1 MPSRLPAAERRK
13 QLLDVAMTVFSD
25 HGFHGASMNDVAT
38 AAGVTKP
45 VLYQHFPSKRELYLE
60 LVEGVSSQLAETVTT
75 AARTESDALNQ
86 AQAALTAY
94 FRFVEENQREFR
106 LLFGR
111 GAPREEEFASGSR
124 VVEHRMAAT
133 IVDLLDERLD
143 PETRQVF
150 AQAIVGM
157 SEGVSRHWVAQDS
170 RPSADS
176 MAKQLAQLL
185 VGGLAGLHD

>member
-1 MPSRLPAAERRK
+1 MPSRLPAAERRE

-25 HGFHGASMNDVAT
+25 HGFHGASMNEVAA

-60 LVEGVSSQLAETVTT
+60 LVEGVSSQLAEAVTT
-75 AARTESDALNQ
+75 AARSESGALNQ

-111 GAPREEEFASGSR
+111 GAPREEEFESGSR
-124 VVEHRMAAT
+124 VVENRMAST
-133 IVDLLDERLD
+133 IVDLLDDRIDL
-143 PETRQVF
+143 ETRQVF
-150 AQAIVGM
+150 ARAIVGM
-157 SEGVSRHWVAQDS
+157 SEGVSRHWVAQAS

-176 MAKQLAQLL
+176 MAKELAQLL
-185 VGGLAGLHD
+185 VGGLAGLHS

>member
-94 FRFVEENQREFR
+94 FRFVEETREIGIEVPIVPGLLPIQSLPQIEKLAGMCGAKIPEELRQRLAAGGEDADAVR
-106 LLFGR
+106 QAGIDWCIEQSRALLAR
-111 GAPREEEFASGSR
+111 GAPGIHYYVLNRASNM
-124 VVEHRMAAT
+124 E
-133 IVDLLDERLD
+133 
-143 PETRQVF
+143 
-150 AQAIVGM
+150 AIF
-157 SEGVSRHWVAQDS
+157 EA
-170 RPSADS
+170 
-176 MAKQLAQLL
+176 L
-185 VGGLAGLHD
+185 